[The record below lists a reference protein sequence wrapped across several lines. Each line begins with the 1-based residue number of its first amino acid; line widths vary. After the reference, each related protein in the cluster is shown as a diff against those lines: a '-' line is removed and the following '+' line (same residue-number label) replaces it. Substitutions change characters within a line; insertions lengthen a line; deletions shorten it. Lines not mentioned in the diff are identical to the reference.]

1 MKIIGRI
8 GVSILLSLLL
18 AWAVLFLSY
27 FGNVLWKQFKG
38 ERNVSH
44 FLKAVQQQ
52 HYDEAVSRFG
62 EPLNKESLKQLQPF
76 RLVKYGRINADF
88 DDGCVCSGHA
98 ELTFQ
103 AKGAPIT
110 VPALFTLR
118 EGNKPGQI
126 CALMTKEQRAS
137 MPQLAQWN
145 IVVCGSD
152 SF

>member
-1 MKIIGRI
+1 MKMIGRI
-8 GVSILLSLLL
+8 DVFILLALLL

-27 FGNVLWKQFKG
+27 YGNVLWEQFKG

-44 FLKAVQQQ
+44 FLQAVQQQ

-76 RLVKYGRINADF
+76 RLVKYGRIKAEF
-88 DDGCVCSGHA
+88 DDGSVYSGHA

-103 AKGAPIT
+103 ADGLPIT
-110 VPALFTLR
+110 VPAIFALR

-126 CALMTKEQRAS
+126 CALTTKEQRAAI
-137 MPQLAQWN
+137 PQLAQWN